1 MFLHS
6 FFIKYVIC
14 CSCHFRSLQHHIWK
28 KYIYINAQSILGY
41 VVTWRIQPVDPSNR
55 VKEGC
60 IFWPHLKEPLKWD
73 NVDALLWRSQ
83 SSNAAFEG
91 CDTWIET
98 QPWCSLIYL
107 KRTREL
113 SAQTES
119 PVFFF
124 LGHPILVLPYEVINV
139 YKPSTCQRF
148 GLHSWGQAN
157 ASLAYIVVQR
167 SFCKWG
173 WHGWFDLRL
182 PPSKRAWETLRGR
195 DN

>member
-124 LGHPILVLPYEVINV
+124 FFFFFFFLFFFFFSPIFFIPTLLQVLTQSTSFLV
-139 YKPSTCQRF
+139 PSNQGRK
-148 GLHSWGQAN
+148 GLN
-157 ASLAYIVVQR
+157 L
-167 SFCKWG
+167 K
-173 WHGWFDLRL
+173 
-182 PPSKRAWETLRGR
+182 
-195 DN
+195 